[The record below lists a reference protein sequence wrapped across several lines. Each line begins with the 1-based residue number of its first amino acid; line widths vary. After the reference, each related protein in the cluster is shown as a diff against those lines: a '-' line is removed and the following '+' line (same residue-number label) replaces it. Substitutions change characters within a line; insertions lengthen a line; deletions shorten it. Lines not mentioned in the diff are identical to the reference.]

1 MKILVLDTETTAFT
15 PASGQVIELAGVICE
30 LDTKNLTISV
40 EKSFEHCVALRG
52 FMDERITRIT
62 GITQEELALAR
73 PIHKVQ
79 DDWFEFVKDLDPTT
93 PIIGHSLQFDL
104 DFLKAEGWSLPEN
117 YKKIDSLVLAKILFP
132 DVNAVNLEHLLD
144 IFSLHPNANQLQT
157 LGITDQTQL
166 KSHRAL
172 YDSLCTTNL
181 LQTELNRLN
190 VIPYRADFYQT
201 FLHDCLHLPLQ
212 FFEKQTTD
220 QHLRNEI
227 QLETQIRFD
236 GTSVP
241 ASLYDLLNQPY
252 SSEQYSLLTS
262 HLKNPLSLDLIII
275 ILQLASVITTKQT
288 SPEKTM
294 KFHSRGT
301 KDLLVA
307 ELLLTSLHE
316 NQKKSES
323 DNLPRIKQFES
334 IVYTIKYLSEATY
347 NITKLVHLV
356 ELYVENL
363 YILDP
368 QSPHL
373 SLLQK
378 IVNCY
383 DFFLL
388 ALQPFWQ
395 RSEYQFNPRNLK
407 PEEQAVKHKYLEF
420 LSLLEELF
428 DIPLT
433 SSHPFLGI
441 LAASISKEKT
451 ILNLKE
457 FTQKLSPILFRFQG
471 NTLSANVFDSSFSLT
486 DTISNTLLQHPNLIV
501 ETYFHQEEFEQL
513 TKLLGLY
520 DVFTEH
526 KPIIEYVTSE
536 EPSVEISDYTG
547 KLSDFIDEKYE
558 VVNVTNKYVLLL
570 CGQNSSLREV
580 EKVLTQNLKPDEYFI
595 LGESGSLTKVVS
607 KMMKSKQ
614 GIVSVKNGDFYYISR
629 FLEKYEFTEIWIIN
643 MPYFQINQYWYNLAK
658 RSSDETSWM
667 NNLKWMHLKGQTRFI
682 KAKTGITVKYLK
694 GYR

>member
-15 PASGQVIELAGVICE
+15 PSSGQVIELAGVICE
-30 LDTKNLTISV
+30 LDVKNLTISV
-40 EKSFEHCVALRG
+40 EKSFEYCVALRG

-79 DDWFEFVKDLDPTT
+79 DDWFEFVKDLDSIT

-117 YKKIDSLVLAKILFP
+117 YKKVDSLVLAKILFP
-132 DVNAVNLEHLLD
+132 DASAVNLEHLLD
-144 IFSLHPNANQLQT
+144 TFSLHPNHKQLEN
-157 LGITDQTQL
+157 LGITDTTQL
-166 KSHRAL
+166 KPHRAL
-172 YDSLCTTNL
+172 YDSLCTINL
-181 LQTELNRLN
+181 LQIELNRLQST
-190 VIPYRADFYQT
+190 PYRADFYATLLQ
-201 FLHDCLHLPLQ
+201 HCLHLPIQ
-212 FFEKQTTD
+212 FFEKQTNNQQTP
-220 QHLRNEI
+220 N
-227 QLETQIRFD
+227 ETQIETQLRFD
-236 GTSVP
+236 GSTVP
-241 ASLYDLLNQPY
+241 SSLYDLLNQNY
-252 SSEQYSLLTS
+252 SDSQYSQLTS
-262 HLKNPLSLDLIII
+262 YLKNPLSLDLIII
-275 ILQLASVITTKQT
+275 TLQLASVITIKQT

-316 NQKKSES
+316 NQEKYESE
-323 DNLPRIKQFES
+323 NPPRIKQFES
-334 IVYTIKYLSEATY
+334 IIYNIKYLSEATY
-347 NITKLVHLV
+347 NITKLVHLI

-363 YILDP
+363 TVVDP
-368 QSPHL
+368 L
-373 SLLQK
+373 SSLIPLLQK
-378 IVNCY
+378 TTNCY

-388 ALQPFWQ
+388 SLQPFWQ

-407 PEEQAVKHKYLEF
+407 PEEQAVKHKYHEF

-428 DIPLT
+428 ATSLT
-433 SSHPFLGI
+433 SNHPFLSI
-441 LAASISKEKT
+441 LANTIQKEKI
-451 ILNLKE
+451 ILSLKE
-457 FTQKLSPILFRFQG
+457 FTQKLSAILFRFQG
-471 NTLSANVFDSSFSLT
+471 NTLTSNVFDSTFNLT
-486 DTISNTLLQHPNLIV
+486 ETISNTLSKHPNVII

-520 DVFTEH
+520 DVFSEH
-526 KPIIEYVTSE
+526 KPVIEYVASD
-536 EPSVEISDYTG
+536 EPSVEISDYIG
-547 KLSDFIDEKYE
+547 KLSDFIDERVEIMNEKKAYS
-558 VVNVTNKYVLLL
+558 LLL
-570 CGQNSSLREV
+570 CGQNSSLRDV
-580 EKVLTQNLKPDEYFI
+580 EKVLTQNLKPNEYFI

-629 FLEKYEFTEIWIIN
+629 FLDKYEFAEIWIIN

-658 RSSDETSWM
+658 RANDETQWM
-667 NNLKWMHLKGQTRFI
+667 NNLKWMHLKAQTRFI